1 MGDGMTG
8 GMDTW
13 VKGFIYLAILVAAA
27 LLILASFK
35 TAVNTTDPDGEAV
48 DAIVLGE
55 GAIGEFSN
63 WFLIIALMVIIGIVI
78 KLVSM
83 FT

>member
-1 MGDGMTG
+1 MAEGTG
-8 GMDTW
+8 GMDSW

-27 LLILASFK
+27 LVILASFK

-48 DAIVLGE
+48 DAIVDGE
-55 GAIGEFSN
+55 AAIGEFSG
-63 WFLIIALMVIIGIVI
+63 WFLIIALMVIIGVVI
-78 KLVSM
+78 KLVSS